1 MRVNE
6 QRPVRPVAG
15 LKALGV
21 AGRVQG
27 GMSRPDVP
35 KEHPRCGT
43 LAPQAP
49 RAGVGESPR
58 CGTPTVLDWM
68 GFGVGGCLGT
78 NPWASPIGTSGLEA
92 AADRLRESGK
102 SPQVA
107 ARALSLAASV
117 KERMGLA
124 SDAALTRMERA
135 ATKLGGVLERLES
148 ERLSPRERR
157 QLERN
162 ANRLMTTMDRMV
174 QRCGE
179 PVPPITNFPMPPW
192 AELEIL
198 PMPMPRPWLDES
210 LLGSDR
216 MKWVGRPLSEVG
228 GELGSARVIRPGGVV
243 TMDYNPRRLN
253 VQVDERDVVLNV
265 HYG

>member
-15 LKALGV
+15 LNALGFT
-21 AGRVQG
+21 GRVQG
-27 GMSRPDVP
+27 GMSRPVVTM
-35 KEHPRCGT
+35 EHPRCGT

-49 RAGVGESPR
+49 RAGVGEAPR
-58 CGTPTVLDWM
+58 CGTPTVLDGM
-68 GFGVGGCLGT
+68 GFGVGGCMGT
-78 NPWASPIGTSGLEA
+78 NPWSSLIGTSRLEA

-107 ARALSLAASV
+107 ARALCLAASV
-117 KERMGLA
+117 TDRMGLA
-124 SDAALTRMERA
+124 SDAALKRMERA

-148 ERLSPRERR
+148 ERLLPRERR

-162 ANRLMTTMDRMV
+162 ANRLMTTMERMV

-179 PVPPITNFPMPPW
+179 PVPPITNFPLPPW
-192 AELEIL
+192 GELEL
-198 PMPMPRPWLDES
+198 MPMPMPRPWSDEC
-210 LLGSDR
+210 LPEPDR
-216 MKWVGRPLSEVG
+216 LKWVGRPLSEVS

-243 TMDYNPRRLN
+243 TMDYNPHRLN